1 LTPED
6 EEPEVKPPPRH
17 SSVRKD
23 SVAPSTAMSPP
34 PVGAPSPAFSRG
46 SSLDRDREMSTGPD
60 GATKILRIKRLVDD
74 EWQTEIIRDPAVIR
88 AYVHGRQLIEE
99 EATLANSL
107 APTGDADKDKRAK
120 KRLEEEI
127 ARRKKN
133 QERRLHR
140 KNAKIVKEGGTPMQ
154 LNRPVKPDTTR
165 RCGHCG
171 QMGHMKTNRK
181 CPRWA
186 EFNSGTTPAA
196 PSSSATSPPPTTP
209 NLPNLG
215 FNRGPSTSSFGF
227 PAAVP
232 SPLATSPPMSGMVDE
247 AGSPNNSSAPKLK
260 LTLKRT

>member
-1 LTPED
+1 
-6 EEPEVKPPPRH
+6 
-17 SSVRKD
+17 
-23 SVAPSTAMSPP
+23 
-34 PVGAPSPAFSRG
+34 
-46 SSLDRDREMSTGPD
+46 
-60 GATKILRIKRLVDD
+60 LRIKRLIDGV
-74 EWQTEIIRDPAVIR
+74 WKTEIIRDPAVIR
-88 AYVHGRQLIEE
+88 AYVRGRQVLEE
-99 EATLANSL
+99 EATLADSF
-107 APTGDADKDKRAK
+107 APTGDVDKDKRAK

-127 ARRKKN
+127 ARMKKN

-186 EFNSGTTPAA
+186 EFNSGTAPATASGSAPTPQPAA
-196 PSSSATSPPPTTP
+196 

-215 FNRGPSTSSFGF
+215 FNRGPSAGAFGH

-232 SPLATSPPMSGMVDE
+232 SPLATSPPMSAMAMEDDIT
-247 AGSPNNSSAPKLK
+247 PSASGPKIK

>member
-1 LTPED
+1 
-6 EEPEVKPPPRH
+6 
-17 SSVRKD
+17 
-23 SVAPSTAMSPP
+23 M
-34 PVGAPSPAFSRG
+34 
-46 SSLDRDREMSTGPD
+46 GPD
-60 GATKILRIKRLVDD
+60 GSSKVLRIKRLILG

-88 AYVHGRQLIEE
+88 AYVRGRQAIEE
-99 EATLANSL
+99 EATLADSL

-127 ARRKKN
+127 ARMKKN

-140 KNAKIVKEGGTPMQ
+140 KNAKIVQAGGTPMQ
-154 LNRPVKPDTTR
+154 LNRPIKPDTTR

-171 QMGHMKTNRK
+171 QLGHMKTNRK

-186 EFNSGTTPAA
+186 EFNTPGPSTPTGSAATPAA
-196 PSSSATSPPPTTP
+196 PGTP

-215 FNRGPSTSSFGF
+215 FNRGGLAPAFGF

-232 SPLATSPPMSGMVDE
+232 SPLATSPPVSGM
-247 AGSPNNSSAPKLK
+247 AGDDPTPAPTPAAPAVPKIK